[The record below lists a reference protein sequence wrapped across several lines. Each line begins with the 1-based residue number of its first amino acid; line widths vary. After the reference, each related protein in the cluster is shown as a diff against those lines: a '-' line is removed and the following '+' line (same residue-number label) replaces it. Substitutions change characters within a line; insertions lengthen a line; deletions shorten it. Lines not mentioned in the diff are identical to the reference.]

1 MEALLTII
9 IGVPFALITAAV
21 VFWIPVTA
29 ADWYLEKKCKMSK
42 QDERLGWS
50 ISAGFA
56 SFFTVLMIAGS
67 QR

>member
-29 ADWYLEKKCKMSK
+29 ADKMSK

-50 ISAGFA
+50 VAAGFA